1 MELSEFEKI
10 LPEPV
15 KAVGNYVL
23 LKEIG
28 KTVYSSGIIPVS
40 GGKLVFQGRL
50 GAEISIEQGQECAR
64 QCVLNVLSLLKEK
77 YGSLNVI
84 SEVISVKAII
94 ASTPEFIDHPK
105 VANGA
110 SDFLVEIFGDKGRHV
125 RAAFG
130 ASSLPLGAPVEIEF
144 TFRLSER

>member
-1 MELSEFEKI
+1 MELCEFEKN

-84 SEVISVKAII
+84 SEVVSVKAII
-94 ASTPEFIDHPK
+94 ASTPDFIDHPK

-144 TFRLSER
+144 AFRLSER